1 MITTYVGVKWGLKKV
16 QARTGFEP
24 MTSTIPVQH
33 STITSQPGAGYY
45 AGSTEINSRSDCRDM
60 KIIYMNCGWRN
71 EYESDPRSYEHYLS
85 NGENKAWKKIQA
97 RKSHEYAT
105 LVLPIT
111 PTGRAS

>member
-1 MITTYVGVKWGLKKV
+1 
-16 QARTGFEP
+16 
-24 MTSTIPVQH
+24 
-33 STITSQPGAGYY
+33 
-45 AGSTEINSRSDCRDM
+45 M
-60 KIIYMNCGWRN
+60 KIIYVNCGWRN

-85 NGENKAWKKIQA
+85 NVENKAWKKIQA